1 MRDRKSNFV
10 IFVIWSALCTDEWV
24 LVACSRKSCLGPA
37 EFGSFMCLVLFK
49 HGGRSVG
56 RRFHLFVSD
65 VNLFVSEIRLRI
77 QGEFKISLHDPRN
90 GKTPLRSF
98 TSCLKIEYVL
108 WKWDEGQ
115 YLDRDCVEFV
125 TAV

>member
-1 MRDRKSNFV
+1 M
-10 IFVIWSALCTDEWV
+10 WV
-24 LVACSRKSCLGPA
+24 
-37 EFGSFMCLVLFK
+37 E
-49 HGGRSVG
+49 
-56 RRFHLFVSD
+56 D

-77 QGEFKISLHDPRN
+77 RGEFKIPLHDPRDE
-90 GKTPLRSF
+90 KTPLRSS